1 MMKDED
7 EKALEA
13 YEKVVV
19 MVSEI
24 FGCEHPRLGVVFNNL
39 GDLYLRIQQYEQAKD
54 YLNKALKIRLK
65 SKDIDA
71 DDLGSTYT
79 SLALLHIILGSFNES
94 LYFCFQALHIR
105 SKIPETDTNN
115 ISETYKV
122 LARYYLTKFDY
133 CQALHYCELAQYR
146 CQSQSIKLALVHEM
160 FADIFYQ
167 MGQFNEAISHYQAS
181 IDMQLQLTV
190 RTNVCLARSYR
201 NIGIVHGSNKELNE
215 ALQYFA
221 KGRDL
226 APENSIIMAD
236 LHQATANIYLE
247 LKLFDKV
254 VEHSDQAKTLFD
266 KLAPNTRIYVAETL
280 RTIGILNLKKGNLD
294 LARKNLTDALVI
306 FEKELPEF
314 YPTTSGIYLNLGLT
328 LEKLTNVHTH
338 ENCTQQAINLLNGI
352 NDDQLLS
359 VHHYTPA
366 QLSKDIAIIYNDLKQ
381 YESALRMLEFTLQHI
396 ADDEHYLGAGA
407 HLLVANIYWKLGHKS
422 QALEHLDQA
431 LVMLDNMNKEYYH
444 EMIICIFKS
453 MANVHKT
460 SNEYRQVLECY
471 QKLLSFCKTDELAQI
486 HMDIGFCY
494 SELNEMELSLESYQL
509 ARSLCSSTNYEL
521 LANIYDG
528 LGKYYAHSGNSIE
541 AINNFETTLNIRLL
555 YMQNDDSRLTSLYAD
570 LGQLYLESE
579 KYKEAANFFEQL
591 LDKQMKQNEQE
602 NAINTLV
609 LLGITQVRQKN
620 IDKGIYYYKMAF
632 QLSLSMSSPDYK
644 IAAFIC
650 SHMGEAYDLDCNP
663 WQCVESYE
671 KAIEMA
677 WRVEPHDD
685 ELLSLF
691 HENAQVAR
699 QSVIKTES
707 KIIEAEEATT
717 TTTTEHD

>member
-1 MMKDED
+1 
-7 EKALEA
+7 
-13 YEKVVV
+13 
-19 MVSEI
+19 
-24 FGCEHPRLGVVFNNL
+24 C
-39 GDLYLRIQQYEQAKD
+39 
-54 YLNKALKIRLK
+54 NKFL
-65 SKDIDA
+65 S
-71 DDLGSTYT
+71 
-79 SLALLHIILGSFNES
+79 
-94 LYFCFQALHIR
+94 
-105 SKIPETDTNN
+105 
-115 ISETYKV
+115 
-122 LARYYLTKFDY
+122 
-133 CQALHYCELAQYR
+133 
-146 CQSQSIKLALVHEM
+146 
-160 FADIFYQ
+160 
-167 MGQFNEAISHYQAS
+167 
-181 IDMQLQLTV
+181 
-190 RTNVCLARSYR
+190 
-201 NIGIVHGSNKELNE
+201 
-215 ALQYFA
+215 
-221 KGRDL
+221 
-226 APENSIIMAD
+226 
-236 LHQATANIYLE
+236 
-247 LKLFDKV
+247 
-254 VEHSDQAKTLFD
+254 
-266 KLAPNTRIYVAETL
+266 
-280 RTIGILNLKKGNLD
+280 
-294 LARKNLTDALVI
+294 RKNLTDALVI

-314 YPTTSGIYLNLGLT
+314 HPTTSGIYLNLGLT
-328 LEKLTNVHTH
+328 LEKLSKFDEALEIFEKVKTMNLIIYPKNHSFIAPCYHRVSVILRDKNLLQEALTNAEHALQSANIAQPIDYHELSCIHDTLASIHLKGGDFTRAHIEIQNSSAVRLAHCPNDLPLSQISLANVHTH
-338 ENCTQQAINLLNGI
+338 ENCTQQAIDLLNGI

-422 QALEHLDQA
+422 QTLEHLDQA

-453 MANVHKT
+453 MANVHKA

-471 QKLLSFCKTDELAQI
+471 QKLLSFCKTNELAQI
-486 HMDIGFCY
+486 HIDIGFCY
-494 SELNEMELSLESYQL
+494 SELNEMGLSLESYQL

-555 YMQNDDSRLTSLYAD
+555 YMKNDDFRLTSLYAD

-579 KYKEAANFFEQL
+579 KYQEAANFFEQL

-609 LLGITQVRQKN
+609 LLGITQVRQN
-620 IDKGIYYYKMAF
+620 NLDKGIYYYKMAF

-677 WRVEPHDD
+677 RRVEPHDD
-685 ELLSLF
+685 ELLALF

-699 QSVIKTES
+699 QSVIKAES
-707 KIIEAEEATT
+707 KIIEAEDA